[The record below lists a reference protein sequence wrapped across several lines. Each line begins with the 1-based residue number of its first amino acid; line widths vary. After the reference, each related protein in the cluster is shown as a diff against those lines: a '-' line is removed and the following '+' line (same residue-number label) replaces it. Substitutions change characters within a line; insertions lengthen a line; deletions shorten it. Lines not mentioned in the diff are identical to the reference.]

1 MNEKT
6 GGSFSIDT
14 YLAKQEG
21 LLLEH
26 IRRMLQA
33 ETKIT
38 LLEAALQD
46 MYKRNEE
53 LSQQNETTK
62 LALDQAING
71 LTAVTNEKD
80 RLGTKV
86 NDLEQSLKSTR
97 NDLNSALIYKGEV
110 DKLNGKLS
118 VAETNY
124 NALKQNYD
132 IVLENY
138 NAAKAVAVEV
148 DKLNEKLSVAETNY
162 SALKQNYDI
171 VLENYNA
178 AKAIEAA
185 AAEATVTVE
194 KKKKVKSTESEWTDG
209 KY

>member
-1 MNEKT
+1 
-6 GGSFSIDT
+6 
-14 YLAKQEG
+14 
-21 LLLEH
+21 
-26 IRRMLQA
+26 MLQA

-71 LTAVTNEKD
+71 LAAVTNEKD

-110 DKLNGKLS
+110 DKLNGKL
-118 VAETNY
+118 N
-124 NALKQNYD
+124 
-132 IVLENY
+132 
-138 NAAKAVAVEV
+138 
-148 DKLNEKLSVAETNY
+148 VAETNY

-185 AAEATVTVE
+185 AAEATITVE